1 MSRTIGRRLIPSPSM
16 VVACTALAIAIGG
29 TSYAALRIP
38 ARSVGNAQ
46 LKSNAVTSSKVAS
59 NAITGADIDESS
71 LEGVKAAGLANVSF
85 KTVQGP
91 VIAPAPSPDQ
101 PSVGTASASCDD
113 GMHAIGGATKLENP
127 SEMETVDG
135 FPDAGSTVWT
145 VHVANGDTTASHT
158 FTAYA
163 VCVPTGSNG

>member
-16 VVACTALAIAIGG
+16 VVACIALGVAIGG

-46 LKSNAVTSSKVAS
+46 LKTNAVTGSKVAS
-59 NAITGADIDESS
+59 NALTGADIDESS
-71 LEGVKAAGLANVSF
+71 LDGVKAAGLQTVSV
-85 KTVQGP
+85 KSVQGP
-91 VIAPAPSPDQ
+91 TIAPAPSPDQ

-113 GMHAIGGATKLENP
+113 GMRAISGATKLENP

-135 FPDAGSTVWT
+135 FIDAGGTVWT
-145 VHVANGDTTASHT
+145 VHVANGDTTAPHT
-158 FTAYA
+158 FTAFA
-163 VCVPTGSNG
+163 ICVPTG

>member
-16 VVACTALAIAIGG
+16 VVACVALGVAIGG

-46 LKSNAVTSSKVAS
+46 LKSNAVTGSKVAS
-59 NAITGADIDESS
+59 NALTGADIDESS
-71 LEGVKAAGLANVSF
+71 LEGIKAAGLSGVSF

-91 VIAPAPSPDQ
+91 TIPPAPSPDQ
-101 PSVGTASASCDD
+101 PSVGTASATCDD
-113 GMHAIGGATKLENP
+113 GAHAIGGATKLENP

-145 VHVANGDTTASHT
+145 VHVANGDTTAPHT

-163 VCVPTGSNG
+163 ICVPTGTG